1 MTRFQPVPL
10 GPLSFCFCHWIPC
23 LLALLHGPS
32 AHECVPSSAVPHFGL
47 FVLFASCPH
56 TLMPWFPGLFSKRLH
71 TKIKTCSCSFSSQ
84 TAVLTGTFQELILC
98 LKLLLPNWFHDQL
111 KLNTSD
117 PKPLPHLSLL
127 NTPSFSSSSHFCCY
141 LVFLLEHHLVRKGA
155 GRGRQGVREGR
166 REGERKGE
174 RGRAACVQPDS
185 LMIAH
190 ARKMLYH

>member
-1 MTRFQPVPL
+1 MCPQFCCPPL
-10 GPLSFCFCHWIPC
+10 WVVCPFCFLPSHIN
-23 LLALLHGPS
+23 ALVPRIIFQKI
-32 AHECVPSSAVPHFGL
+32 AH
-47 FVLFASCPH
+47 
-56 TLMPWFPGLFSKRLH
+56 
-71 TKIKTCSCSFSSQ
+71 KIKTCSCSFSSQ